1 MGFIC
6 ILLLHKIIDFIV
18 TMHGERD
25 LFKSGHL
32 QFVHNLK
39 EGLIIADDSLKK
51 IKLINVVARQM
62 LQLPFDEDN
71 KNLDIHC
78 FKQLYEQ
85 L

>member
-1 MGFIC
+1 MAFIS
-6 ILLLHKIIDFIV
+6 IVLLHKVIDFIV
-18 TMHGERD
+18 TLLGERD
-25 LFKSGHL
+25 FFKSGHL

-62 LQLPFDEDN
+62 LQLPFEDD
-71 KNLDIHC
+71 KNLDTHC